1 MKLAFSGGE
10 PCIKKFLEH
19 DIVPELVKMMQCNV
33 VELQDSAY
41 TALHQMLFSNGGI
54 LVLNNIFE
62 TGFVDRMVQSVDSK
76 SIKTQEVNVHC
87 ILDLVELGNKSCLEQ
102 MLSLQVVEKL
112 VKLEKN
118 TGGSGETIVGFLKG
132 MDKCKHLSMMERR
145 VIKQQVVRK
154 IRACLKGHKFETQI
168 LASVDACVSEGSKGS
183 SSRYRK

>member
-1 MKLAFSGGE
+1 
-10 PCIKKFLEH
+10 
-19 DIVPELVKMMQCNV
+19 MMQCNV
-33 VELQDSAY
+33 EELQDSAY
-41 TALHQMLFSNGGI
+41 TALHQMLFGNGGI
-54 LVLNNIFE
+54 LVLDKIFK

-76 SIKTQEVNVHC
+76 SVKTREVNVHC
-87 ILDLVELGNKSCLEQ
+87 ILDLVELGNRSCLEQ

-112 VKLEKN
+112 VKLEKI

-154 IRACLKGHKFETQI
+154 IRASLKGHKVETQI
-168 LASVDACVSEGSKGS
+168 LASVDASMSEGSKGA